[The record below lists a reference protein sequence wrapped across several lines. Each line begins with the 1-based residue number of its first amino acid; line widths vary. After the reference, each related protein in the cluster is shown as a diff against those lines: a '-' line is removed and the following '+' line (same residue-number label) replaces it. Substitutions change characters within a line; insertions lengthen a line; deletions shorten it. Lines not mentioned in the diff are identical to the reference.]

1 MYQFLYKIHLNQ
13 SNFNVFQGYAKI
25 SLDAKSRFILPAKF
39 RKNVPLECS
48 NQLILTRGIDECIKL
63 YPKNIWDEKVIN
75 GLMQLNTMQTDARK
89 FVREILFYV
98 NEVEI
103 DSQGR
108 ILIPPQLIQ
117 FANFEKDIEL
127 IGTIESIEIWN
138 PNTKEKLE
146 SSEPIQYNEL
156 AEKIS
161 EFNIDIRL

>member
-1 MYQFLYKIHLNQ
+1 M
-13 SNFNVFQGYAKI
+13 FQGYSKT

-63 YPKNIWDEKVIN
+63 YPKNIWDEKVMN
-75 GLMQLNTMQTDARK
+75 GLMQLNTMQTNARK
-89 FVREILFYV
+89 FVRDILFYV

-108 ILIPPQLIQ
+108 ILIPPQLMQ

-138 PNTKEKLE
+138 PVTKEKMD
-146 SSEPIQYNEL
+146 SSEPVQYNEL

>member
-1 MYQFLYKIHLNQ
+1 M
-13 SNFNVFQGYAKI
+13 FQGYSKI
-25 SLDAKSRFILPAKF
+25 SLDIKSRFILPAKF
-39 RKNVPLECS
+39 RKNVPIDCN

-63 YPKNIWDEKVIN
+63 YPKNIWDDKVMN
-75 GLMQLNTMQTDARK
+75 SLMQLNTMQTTARK
-89 FVREILFYV
+89 FVRDILFYV

-108 ILIPPQLIQ
+108 ILIPPQLMQ
-117 FANFEKDIEL
+117 FANFEKEIEL

-138 PNTKEKLE
+138 PATKEKMDNA
-146 SSEPIQYNEL
+146 EPVQYNEL

>member
-1 MYQFLYKIHLNQ
+1 M
-13 SNFNVFQGYAKI
+13 FQGYSKV

-39 RKNVPLECS
+39 RKNIPIECN
-48 NQLILTRGIDECIKL
+48 NQLILTRGIDDCVKL
-63 YPKNIWDEKVIN
+63 YPKNTWDEKVMN
-75 GLMQLNTMQTDARK
+75 GLLQLNTMQSDARK

-98 NEVEI
+98 NEVEV

-108 ILIPPQLIQ
+108 ILIPPQLMQ
-117 FANFEKDIEL
+117 FGNFEKEIEI

-138 PNTKEKLE
+138 PKAKEKLE
-146 SSEPIQYNEL
+146 SAEPVQYNEL

>member
-1 MYQFLYKIHLNQ
+1 M
-13 SNFNVFQGYAKI
+13 FQGYSKI

-39 RKNVPLECS
+39 RKNIPIECS
-48 NQLILTRGIDECIKL
+48 NQLILTRGIDDCIKL
-63 YPKNIWDEKVIN
+63 YPKNTWDEKVMN
-75 GLMQLNTMQTDARK
+75 GLLQLNTMQANARK

-108 ILIPPQLIQ
+108 ILIPPQLMQ
-117 FANFEKDIEL
+117 FANFEKEIEI

-138 PNTKEKLE
+138 PKTKEKLE
-146 SSEPIQYNEL
+146 STEPIQYNEL

>member
-1 MYQFLYKIHLNQ
+1 M
-13 SNFNVFQGYAKI
+13 FQGYSKI

-39 RKNVPLECS
+39 RKNIPVECN
-48 NQLILTRGIDECIKL
+48 NQLILTRGIDDCIKL
-63 YPKNIWDEKVIN
+63 YPKNTWDEKVMQ
-75 GLMQLNTMQTDARK
+75 GLMKLNTMQADARK
-89 FVREILFYV
+89 FVREILLYV

-108 ILIPPQLIQ
+108 ILIAPQLMQ
-117 FANFEKDIEL
+117 FANFEKEIEI

-138 PNTKEKLE
+138 PKTKEKLE
-146 SSEPIQYNEL
+146 SSEPVLYNEL

>member
-1 MYQFLYKIHLNQ
+1 M
-13 SNFNVFQGYAKI
+13 
-25 SLDAKSRFILPAKF
+25 
-39 RKNVPLECS
+39 
-48 NQLILTRGIDECIKL
+48 
-63 YPKNIWDEKVIN
+63 N
-75 GLMQLNTMQTDARK
+75 GLLQLNTMQSNARK

-108 ILIPPQLIQ
+108 ILIPPQLMQ
-117 FANFEKDIEL
+117 FANFEKEIEI

-138 PNTKEKLE
+138 PKTKDKLE
-146 SSEPIQYNEL
+146 SAEPIQYNEL

>member
-1 MYQFLYKIHLNQ
+1 M
-13 SNFNVFQGYAKI
+13 FQGYSKT

-39 RKNVPLECS
+39 RKNVPAECNS
-48 NQLILTRGIDECIKL
+48 QLILTRGIDECIKL
-63 YPKNIWDEKVIN
+63 YPKNIWDEKVMN
-75 GLMQLNTMQTDARK
+75 GLMQLNTMQSNARK
-89 FVREILFYV
+89 FVRDILFYV

-108 ILIPPQLIQ
+108 ILIPPQLMQ

-138 PNTKEKLE
+138 PATKEKMD
-146 SSEPIQYNEL
+146 SSEPVQYNEL